1 MTPDGLTFFGG
12 LLLGLASSLHCVG
25 MCGAIASSL
34 MFAFSPGDAAVDR
47 ARALVAAQM
56 GRVLVYCAAGAA
68 VGAVGSTV
76 YGSFDH
82 VGANLFMRW
91 AAAFALGWIGLSVAG
106 FAPSLSAFDLVTAP
120 ITDRLRF
127 PPAGR
132 LVGDAGAFAS
142 GLMWGFLPCGMV
154 YGALFYAMLSGSALH
169 GGSVMLGFGLG
180 TLPSVTAAA
189 LGVSSF
195 RRLAR
200 TPNARIA
207 VGLGIIALAAASVAV
222 PALASGVFCF
232 S

>member
-76 YGSFDH
+76 YGGFDH

-142 GLMWGFLPCGMV
+142 GLMWGFLPAAWSTAHCSTPCCR
-154 YGALFYAMLSGSALH
+154 GA
-169 GGSVMLGFGLG
+169 
-180 TLPSVTAAA
+180 PCTAD
-189 LGVSSF
+189 
-195 RRLAR
+195 
-200 TPNARIA
+200 P
-207 VGLGIIALAAASVAV
+207 
-222 PALASGVFCF
+222 
-232 S
+232 